1 MSRRPHRT
9 MPSPQARL
17 IARGLRRLIKPRR
30 FTRKDIPLV
39 RALMHTLTRARLPAG
54 VTAERVKTPVRGEWL
69 RPQQARRG
77 RVLLYLHGGGYICG
91 APRTHRAITARLA
104 KRLGLAVRSEEH
116 TSELQSL
123 MRTSS
128 AVFCLKKKKTTC
140 KVNAHI

>member
-91 APRTHRAITARLA
+91 APIFSSRAEPGSVSGVRVGGCPSVAASLV
-104 KRLGLAVRSEEH
+104 LVRSEEH

-123 MRTSS
+123 MRISY
-128 AVFCLKKKKTTC
+128 AVFCL
-140 KVNAHI
+140 